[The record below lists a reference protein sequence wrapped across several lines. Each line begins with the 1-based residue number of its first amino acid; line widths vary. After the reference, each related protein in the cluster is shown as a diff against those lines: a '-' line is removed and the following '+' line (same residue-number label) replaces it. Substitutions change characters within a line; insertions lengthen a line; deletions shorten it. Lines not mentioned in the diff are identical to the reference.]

1 MAERR
6 VLSRQTRG
14 VKAVGGRENK
24 TTAASTLQI
33 PFGKLPAFGN
43 TGHTVTRRNRCMVIT
58 PGLYEEKAEP
68 SQSTAFILNTAFSEP
83 FMNKYSFQANKDEL
97 STKRNAVN
105 PFMSFGKARTKFAD
119 YYHPLHKQLVVSCR
133 WIKCK
138 LIFLNT
144 R

>member
-119 YYHPLHKQLVVSCR
+119 YYHPLHKQLVVSFR
-133 WIKCK
+133 ISKDG
-138 LIFLNT
+138 IPEAT
-144 R
+144 